1 MREESAVQ
9 QHLLTMIEAA
19 QREGR
24 SEAEIVSLMER
35 HAPGGDEAARPEL
48 DRAA

>member
-9 QHLLTMIEAA
+9 QHLLAMIETA
-19 QREGR
+19 QREGAT
-24 SEAEIVSLMER
+24 EAEIVSLMER
-35 HAPGGDEAARPEL
+35 HAPGGEDAARPEL